1 MSTATT
7 EARGPLDTPIGVWH
21 IDPMHSSIGFTV
33 RHLMSRVRG
42 SFTEVAGQ
50 IGVGT
55 TMSDCSV
62 SATVAT
68 ASIHTGTSMRDDD
81 LRSEN
86 FFDADHHPEL
96 TFSGRAVDRGDG
108 SRFVV
113 TGDLTIRGTTRQ
125 VRLDAEFLGLD
136 EAGLQGEK
144 RIGFAAHT
152 TINRSDF
159 GVGERPAAK
168 SKIVVGDEVTIELD
182 IEAYLDEAAAS

>member
-7 EARGPLDTPIGVWH
+7 KARGPLDTPIGTWR

-50 IGVGT
+50 IEVGAA
-55 TMSDCSV
+55 MSDCSV

-68 ASIHTGTSMRDDD
+68 ASVHTGTSMRDDD

-96 TFSGRAVDRGDG
+96 TFSGRAVDGGDG

-113 TGDLTIRGTTRQ
+113 EGDLTIRGTTRE

-136 EAGLQGEK
+136 EAGLQGET
-144 RIGFAAHT
+144 RIGFAART